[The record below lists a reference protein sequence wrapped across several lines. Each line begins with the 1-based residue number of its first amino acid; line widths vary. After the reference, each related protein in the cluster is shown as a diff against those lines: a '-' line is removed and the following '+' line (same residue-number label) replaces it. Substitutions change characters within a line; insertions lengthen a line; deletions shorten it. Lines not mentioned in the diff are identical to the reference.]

1 MRVRVHTDTVTIME
15 TEHWF
20 CGFPDK
26 SRLNKGLPSVNP
38 ETGELF
44 CCPKSCTS
52 FRNFKIHAGKS
63 HSSEL
68 KSSGQLKFKHVFSR
82 PPGANARSV
91 APVLRNAAAS
101 GQSHGDA
108 DPESESDSDPDSK
121 QGIKE
126 LLARMIHDQ
135 RVGSPSDTDD
145 ESGSSEEERTAYSE
159 GLHNFNEGRRSEVS
173 DKNVIYKNFPT
184 SPD

>member
-1 MRVRVHTDTVTIME
+1 ME

-26 SRLNKGLPSVNP
+26 SRLNKGLPLVNP

-44 CCPKSCTS
+44 CCPKSFTT
-52 FRNFKIHAGKS
+52 FRNFKIHAGTS
-63 HSSEL
+63 NSPEL

-82 PPGANARSV
+82 PPGANARSI

-101 GQSHGDA
+101 RRSHGDA
-108 DPESESDSDPDSK
+108 DPESESDSEPDSK
-121 QGIKE
+121 QSINE

-135 RVGSPSDTDD
+135 MVASSSDTDD
-145 ESGSSEEERTAYSE
+145 KSGSSEEERTAYSE

-173 DKNVIYKNFPT
+173 DKNII
-184 SPD
+184 

>member
-1 MRVRVHTDTVTIME
+1 M
-15 TEHWF
+15 
-20 CGFPDK
+20 
-26 SRLNKGLPSVNP
+26 
-38 ETGELF
+38 
-44 CCPKSCTS
+44 
-52 FRNFKIHAGKS
+52 
-63 HSSEL
+63 
-68 KSSGQLKFKHVFSR
+68 
-82 PPGANARSV
+82 
-91 APVLRNAAAS
+91 RNAAAS
-101 GQSHGDA
+101 SQSHGDA
-108 DPESESDSDPDSK
+108 EPESESDSDPDSK

-159 GLHNFNEGRRSEVS
+159 GLHNFDEERRSEVS